1 MKSLVLSMNT
11 IHTKRFCN
19 RLCIGAVAL
28 LSVAC
33 NNQNEQFPPGANVT
47 IAPSAYSW
55 TVIEYLDDQGQCI
68 YFSDDYQDNV
78 MVITVADASGRPIGE
93 MDLEIYLSPS
103 NSTSPPQQENLHI
116 FHLYDDL
123 NNNGVIDHPQEL
135 VSGTGDPILYATKTE
150 KYHGTKT
157 VIVRT
162 NTSCGGY
169 RATLHAYAGDGY
181 DAMEIKTQ
189 TEEEPADETTESQDE
204 VQVTE

>member
-55 TVIEYLDDQGQCI
+55 TVTEYLDDQGQCI

-116 FHLYDDL
+116 FHL
-123 NNNGVIDHPQEL
+123 
-135 VSGTGDPILYATKTE
+135 
-150 KYHGTKT
+150 T
-157 VIVRT
+157 VVPLTFTAKPVDCNRVVF
-162 NTSCGGY
+162 
-169 RATLHAYAGDGY
+169 HQAGLL
-181 DAMEIKTQ
+181 AAR
-189 TEEEPADETTESQDE
+189 PA
-204 VQVTE
+204 